1 MFGKGLLACDR
12 VTEDPGRCARAAG
25 GAAVQW
31 GFRSSSRKGRGR
43 GAGVGRA
50 LGACW
55 DFIGDVIKAEIERT
69 S

>member
-1 MFGKGLLACDR
+1 MR
-12 VTEDPGRCARAAG
+12 VTEGPGRWARAAG

-31 GFRSSSRKGRGR
+31 GFRSSSRKGQGW
-43 GAGVGRA
+43 GGGDVGRA